1 MDSRSQT
8 TGSATPTHVRPR
20 FDPSSTPMGAPGGTM
35 GGLQAQGRVAGLQPQ
50 GGVVGPTVGVAGGP
64 FAGGY
69 GRWVPGDRG
78 GGQGCGVPGTAFMR
92 RTRMGIGSNLMG
104 PLNRQPEPPSNEPD
118 HAEAFVEESGIK
130 LFESR
135 PKAEDDHDH
144 DDDDDDEGDD
154 SEEDPLYELDV
165 MDDTIVEEGEDEEEE
180 DEKGGD
186 SGGGKEAPSQ
196 GQEGEVAA
204 EQQVE
209 AATSTTPQEAAK
221 SERSGSVS
229 SAGSSNNS
237 SGNISNGPNVNSLAA
252 KGMQGSVSNSSSG
265 GAVNGAGKRDSCSS
279 GSSRDSG
286 MSETWPAPEQQNFN
300 RGRPARLS
308 LPSTSRPRHQF
319 TIRRVA
325 EAEAPPARRT
335 SDYIDNRL
343 AELRSPESS
352 MMSSRSQ
359 HPVWV
364 KRLTET
370 TGVTG
375 GKSQQLTDSLA
386 DGSQEAGS
394 RIGGA
399 GGNGRGDGSGMQS
412 SGSVR
417 PRSGTWSVANS
428 RRVKIKAEKEE
439 EATAME
445 QIPSPPPDAVAARQ
459 RRKSG
464 DDVLNSSAKEKE
476 KKKETSAGFFD
487 YITRPRSKSDA
498 SSRLAKKPNLMTTMK
513 NAVQSWSDEK
523 ERRRR
528 EREAQR
534 RERQLMLGR
543 FSKSCQQSLVSPSS
557 SSRGGRRSG
566 DATPVEQQP
575 GDDVYHTWHAG
586 APHPNLQIRNRTPDS
601 SRSTPLSKVME
612 LFRSHRGESTEERQ
626 RRKSGGKYGDKGQMR
641 RHSSETDKRRHGSGT
656 LSHTYM
662 RGEMDPNQAAI
673 LFRDSRGLPAAD
685 PFLENISRS
694 DLEQDESQIFVKFF
708 KFHHTYDLIPLSAK
722 LVVFD
727 TKLQVKKAFF
737 ALVYNGVRAAPLWDS
752 TRQRFVGMLT
762 ITDFIRI
769 LQNFYQSPNRKM
781 EELEDHRLET
791 WRTVLKD
798 ESRPLISIRPDESL
812 YVAIRSLIH
821 HKIHRL
827 PVIDP
832 VTGNV
837 LYIVTHKRILKFL
850 YLYINEL
857 PKPSILQKPLRD
869 MNIGTYTNIQTAS
882 QDTLIIEA
890 LNQFVKHRVSAL
902 PIVDAQGKLV
912 DIYAKF
918 DVINLAAEGTYN
930 NLDVTLRK
938 ANEYRNEWFEQ
949 VHRCTLDETL
959 ETVMERIV
967 RAEVHRLVVVDE
979 EGRVVGVISLSD
991 ILKELVLKPCKDTE
1005 PNGLQSATVSQ
1016 MEATL
1021 TTSFVST
1028 SPTKPSAEDCM
1039 DPSTEVSQ
1047 DSSENSPAE
1056 LNIKEVEVSPPAD
1069 VNISVVRKTESED
1082 SVEGKWSSDD
1092 RLSQHCSSSSGKV
1105 DQDAAKASPADSE
1118 EDEGRYS
1125 MGDADDPPQAEV
1137 IPITG

>member
-1 MDSRSQT
+1 
-8 TGSATPTHVRPR
+8 
-20 FDPSSTPMGAPGGTM
+20 
-35 GGLQAQGRVAGLQPQ
+35 
-50 GGVVGPTVGVAGGP
+50 
-64 FAGGY
+64 
-69 GRWVPGDRG
+69 
-78 GGQGCGVPGTAFMR
+78 MR

-144 DDDDDDEGDD
+144 DDEDDDEGDD
-154 SEEDPLYELDV
+154 SEEDPLYDLDV

-186 SGGGKEAPSQ
+186 SGGAKETPSQ
-196 GQEGEVAA
+196 GQESEAAAEPQAEVA
-204 EQQVE
+204 
-209 AATSTTPQEAAK
+209 TSVVPQETAK

-237 SGNISNGPNVNSLAA
+237 SGNISNGPNTNCLSA

-286 MSETWPAPEQQNFN
+286 MSEPWPAPEQQNFN

-335 SDYIDNRL
+335 SEYIDNRL

-364 KRLTET
+364 KRHTET

-375 GKSQQLTDSLA
+375 GKSQQLTDNLA

-394 RIGGA
+394 RIGGS

-439 EATAME
+439 E
-445 QIPSPPPDAVAARQ
+445 VAARQ

-464 DDVLNSSAKEKE
+464 DDVLNTSAKEKE

-752 TRQRFVGMLT
+752 TRQQFVGMLT

-1016 MEATL
+1016 MEVTL
-1021 TTSFVST
+1021 TTSDLST
-1028 SPTKPSAEDCM
+1028 SPTKPSTEDGM

-1056 LNIKEVEVSPPAD
+1056 LNIKEVEVTPPAD

>member
-1 MDSRSQT
+1 MDSRSQS
-8 TGSATPTHVRPR
+8 TGPTTPTHVRPR
-20 FDPSSTPMGAPGGTM
+20 FDPSTTPMGAPGGTM
-35 GGLQAQGRVAGLQPQ
+35 GGLHAQGRVGGLQPQ
-50 GGVVGPTVGVAGGP
+50 GGVVGPTVSVAGGP

-69 GRWVPGDRG
+69 GRWVAGDRG
-78 GGQGCGVPGTAFMR
+78 GGQAGTAFMR
-92 RTRMGIGSNLMG
+92 RTRMGIGSTLIG

-144 DDDDDDEGDD
+144 DDEDDDEGDD

-186 SGGGKEAPSQ
+186 SGGAKETPSQ
-196 GQEGEVAA
+196 GQKSEAAAAEPQAEVA
-204 EQQVE
+204 
-209 AATSTTPQEAAK
+209 TSVAPQETAK

-237 SGNISNGPNVNSLAA
+237 SGNISNGPNANCLAT

-286 MSETWPAPEQQNFN
+286 MSEPWPAPEQQNFN
-300 RGRPARLS
+300 RGRPCRLS
-308 LPSTSRPRHQF
+308 LPSTARPRHQF

-335 SDYIDNRL
+335 SEYIDNRL

-352 MMSSRSQ
+352 MMSARSQ

-364 KRLTET
+364 KRHTET

-375 GKSQQLTDSLA
+375 GKSQQLTDNLA

-394 RIGGA
+394 RIGGS

-439 EATAME
+439 E
-445 QIPSPPPDAVAARQ
+445 VAARQ

-464 DDVLNSSAKEKE
+464 DDVLNTSAKEKE

-612 LFRSHRGESTEERQ
+612 LFRSHRGETTEERQ

-752 TRQRFVGMLT
+752 TRQQFVGMLT

-1016 MEATL
+1016 MEVTL
-1021 TTSFVST
+1021 TTSDLST
-1028 SPTKPSAEDCM
+1028 SPTKPSAEDGM

-1056 LNIKEVEVSPPAD
+1056 LNIKEVEVTPPAD
-1069 VNISVVRKTESED
+1069 VNINVVRKTESED

>member
-1 MDSRSQT
+1 
-8 TGSATPTHVRPR
+8 
-20 FDPSSTPMGAPGGTM
+20 
-35 GGLQAQGRVAGLQPQ
+35 
-50 GGVVGPTVGVAGGP
+50 
-64 FAGGY
+64 
-69 GRWVPGDRG
+69 
-78 GGQGCGVPGTAFMR
+78 MR

-144 DDDDDDEGDD
+144 DDEDDDEGDD
-154 SEEDPLYELDV
+154 SEEDPLYDLDV

-186 SGGGKEAPSQ
+186 SGGAKETPSQ
-196 GQEGEVAA
+196 GQESEAAAEPQAEVA
-204 EQQVE
+204 
-209 AATSTTPQEAAK
+209 TSVVPQETAK

-237 SGNISNGPNVNSLAA
+237 SGNISNGPNTNCLSA

-286 MSETWPAPEQQNFN
+286 MSEPWPAPEQQNFN

-335 SDYIDNRL
+335 SEYIDNRL

-364 KRLTET
+364 KRHTET

-375 GKSQQLTDSLA
+375 GKSQQLTDNLA

-394 RIGGA
+394 RIGGS

-464 DDVLNSSAKEKE
+464 DDVLNTSAKEKE

-752 TRQRFVGMLT
+752 TRQQFVGMLT

-1016 MEATL
+1016 MEVTL
-1021 TTSFVST
+1021 TTSDLST
-1028 SPTKPSAEDCM
+1028 SPTKPSTEDGM

-1056 LNIKEVEVSPPAD
+1056 LNIKEVEVTPPAD

>member
-1 MDSRSQT
+1 MDSRSQS
-8 TGSATPTHVRPR
+8 TGPTTPTHVRPR
-20 FDPSSTPMGAPGGTM
+20 FDPSTTPMGAPGGTM
-35 GGLQAQGRVAGLQPQ
+35 GGLHAQGRVGGLQPQ

-78 GGQGCGVPGTAFMR
+78 GGQACGGPGTAFMR

-144 DDDDDDEGDD
+144 DDEDDDEGDD
-154 SEEDPLYELDV
+154 SEEDPLYDLDV

-186 SGGGKEAPSQ
+186 SGGAKETPSK
-196 GQEGEVAA
+196 GQESEAAAEPQAEVA
-204 EQQVE
+204 
-209 AATSTTPQEAAK
+209 TSVAPQETAK

-237 SGNISNGPNVNSLAA
+237 SGNISNGPNANCLSA

-286 MSETWPAPEQQNFN
+286 MSEPWPAPEQQNFN

-308 LPSTSRPRHQF
+308 LPSTTRPRHQF

-335 SDYIDNRL
+335 SEYIDNRL

-352 MMSSRSQ
+352 MMSPRSQ

-364 KRLTET
+364 KRHTET

-375 GKSQQLTDSLA
+375 GKSQQLTDNLA

-394 RIGGA
+394 RIGGS
-399 GGNGRGDGSGMQS
+399 GGNGRGDVSGMQA

-439 EATAME
+439 E
-445 QIPSPPPDAVAARQ
+445 VAARQ

-464 DDVLNSSAKEKE
+464 DDVLNTSAKEKE

-626 RRKSGGKYGDKGQMR
+626 RRKSGGV
-641 RHSSETDKRRHGSGT
+641 ST
-656 LSHTYM
+656 
-662 RGEMDPNQAAI
+662 
-673 LFRDSRGLPAAD
+673 
-685 PFLENISRS
+685 
-694 DLEQDESQIFVKFF
+694 FF
-708 KFHHTYDLIPLSAK
+708 FCRKLKQHPLSGCCCES
-722 LVVFD
+722 V
-727 TKLQVKKAFF
+727 
-737 ALVYNGVRAAPLWDS
+737 PL
-752 TRQRFVGMLT
+752 
-762 ITDFIRI
+762 
-769 LQNFYQSPNRKM
+769 
-781 EELEDHRLET
+781 
-791 WRTVLKD
+791 
-798 ESRPLISIRPDESL
+798 SI
-812 YVAIRSLIH
+812 
-821 HKIHRL
+821 
-827 PVIDP
+827 
-832 VTGNV
+832 
-837 LYIVTHKRILKFL
+837 
-850 YLYINEL
+850 
-857 PKPSILQKPLRD
+857 
-869 MNIGTYTNIQTAS
+869 
-882 QDTLIIEA
+882 
-890 LNQFVKHRVSAL
+890 
-902 PIVDAQGKLV
+902 
-912 DIYAKF
+912 
-918 DVINLAAEGTYN
+918 
-930 NLDVTLRK
+930 
-938 ANEYRNEWFEQ
+938 
-949 VHRCTLDETL
+949 
-959 ETVMERIV
+959 
-967 RAEVHRLVVVDE
+967 
-979 EGRVVGVISLSD
+979 
-991 ILKELVLKPCKDTE
+991 
-1005 PNGLQSATVSQ
+1005 
-1016 MEATL
+1016 
-1021 TTSFVST
+1021 
-1028 SPTKPSAEDCM
+1028 
-1039 DPSTEVSQ
+1039 
-1047 DSSENSPAE
+1047 
-1056 LNIKEVEVSPPAD
+1056 
-1069 VNISVVRKTESED
+1069 
-1082 SVEGKWSSDD
+1082 
-1092 RLSQHCSSSSGKV
+1092 
-1105 DQDAAKASPADSE
+1105 
-1118 EDEGRYS
+1118 
-1125 MGDADDPPQAEV
+1125 
-1137 IPITG
+1137 

>member
-1 MDSRSQT
+1 
-8 TGSATPTHVRPR
+8 
-20 FDPSSTPMGAPGGTM
+20 
-35 GGLQAQGRVAGLQPQ
+35 
-50 GGVVGPTVGVAGGP
+50 
-64 FAGGY
+64 
-69 GRWVPGDRG
+69 
-78 GGQGCGVPGTAFMR
+78 MR

-144 DDDDDDEGDD
+144 DDEDDDEGDD
-154 SEEDPLYELDV
+154 SEEDPLYDLDV

-186 SGGGKEAPSQ
+186 SGGAKETPSQ
-196 GQEGEVAA
+196 GQESEAAAEPQAEVA
-204 EQQVE
+204 
-209 AATSTTPQEAAK
+209 TSVVPQETAK

-237 SGNISNGPNVNSLAA
+237 SGNISNGPNTNCLSA

-286 MSETWPAPEQQNFN
+286 MSEPWPAPEQQNFN

-335 SDYIDNRL
+335 SEYIDNRL

-364 KRLTET
+364 KRHTET

-375 GKSQQLTDSLA
+375 GKSQQLTDNLA

-394 RIGGA
+394 RIGGS

-439 EATAME
+439 E
-445 QIPSPPPDAVAARQ
+445 VAARQ

-464 DDVLNSSAKEKE
+464 DDVLNTSAKEKE

-513 NAVQSWSDEK
+513 NAV
-523 ERRRR
+523 
-528 EREAQR
+528 
-534 RERQLMLGR
+534 
-543 FSKSCQQSLVSPSS
+543 QQSLVSPSS

-752 TRQRFVGMLT
+752 TRQQFVGMLT

-1016 MEATL
+1016 MEVTL
-1021 TTSFVST
+1021 TTSDLST
-1028 SPTKPSAEDCM
+1028 SPTKPSTEDGM

-1056 LNIKEVEVSPPAD
+1056 LNIKEVEVTPPAD

>member
-1 MDSRSQT
+1 MDSRSQS
-8 TGSATPTHVRPR
+8 TGPTTPTHVRPR
-20 FDPSSTPMGAPGGTM
+20 FDPSTTPMGAPGGTM
-35 GGLQAQGRVAGLQPQ
+35 GGLHAQGRVGGLQPQ
-50 GGVVGPTVGVAGGP
+50 GGVVGPTVSVAGGP

-69 GRWVPGDRG
+69 GRWVAGDRG
-78 GGQGCGVPGTAFMR
+78 GGQAGTAFMR
-92 RTRMGIGSNLMG
+92 RTRMGIGSTLIG

-144 DDDDDDEGDD
+144 DDEDDDEGDD

-186 SGGGKEAPSQ
+186 SGGAKETPSQ
-196 GQEGEVAA
+196 GQKSEAAAAEPQAEVA
-204 EQQVE
+204 
-209 AATSTTPQEAAK
+209 TSVAPQETAK

-237 SGNISNGPNVNSLAA
+237 SGNISNGPNANCLAT

-286 MSETWPAPEQQNFN
+286 MSEPWPAPEQQNFN
-300 RGRPARLS
+300 RGRPCRLS
-308 LPSTSRPRHQF
+308 LPSTARPRHQF

-335 SDYIDNRL
+335 SEYIDNRL

-352 MMSSRSQ
+352 MMSARSQ

-364 KRLTET
+364 KRHTET

-375 GKSQQLTDSLA
+375 GKSQQLTDNLA

-394 RIGGA
+394 RIGGS

-464 DDVLNSSAKEKE
+464 DDVLNTSAKEKE

-612 LFRSHRGESTEERQ
+612 LFRSHRGETTEERQ

-752 TRQRFVGMLT
+752 TRQQFVGMLT

-1016 MEATL
+1016 MEVTL
-1021 TTSFVST
+1021 TTSDLST
-1028 SPTKPSAEDCM
+1028 SPTKPSAEDGM

-1056 LNIKEVEVSPPAD
+1056 LNIKEVEVTPPAD
-1069 VNISVVRKTESED
+1069 VNINVVRKTESED